1 MKFNRIELINT
12 LENRIAE
19 AHATANKDYSEAV
32 KEYEAA
38 KERWLN
44 SDHGQ
49 YFLNEADKL
58 KEKAFQKVITTEDLE
73 PFEYSWSS
81 SYARHHV
88 FSAKL
93 PTPPK
98 VNTDTLIHLLVF
110 LKTVTD
116 DEVSSS
122 GLRDVGFRNI
132 AQILRSVN

>member
-19 AHATANKDYSEAV
+19 AHATANKEYSEAV
-32 KEYEAA
+32 KKYMAE
-38 KERWLN
+38 KEQWLN

-58 KEKAFQKVITTEDLE
+58 KEKAFQKVITTEDLK
-73 PFEYSWSS
+73 PFDCSWSS
-81 SYARHHV
+81 YPARHHV

-93 PTPPK
+93 PTPQK
-98 VNTDTLIHLLVF
+98 VDTGTLSYLLKF